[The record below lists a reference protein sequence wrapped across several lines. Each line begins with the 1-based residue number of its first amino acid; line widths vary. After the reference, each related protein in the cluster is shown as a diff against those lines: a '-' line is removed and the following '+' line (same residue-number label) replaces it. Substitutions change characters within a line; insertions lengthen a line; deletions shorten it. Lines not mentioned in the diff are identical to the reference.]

1 MNKQKEFLPFKEISD
16 KYLSLKKSISNEDL
30 QNLYMKFNFWKL
42 DQIDDAKSED
52 CLNNFLKENMF
63 FVYTKIPVIP
73 NQELDFVD
81 SILCFEN
88 HCLFTESSKLDSFKQ
103 AIRNSNIHFIDLNST
118 NRFVE
123 EVKNEVSSFCSYYSI
138 EMKSNEFVK

>member
-16 KYLSLKKSISNEDL
+16 KYLSLKKSISNKDL

-63 FVYTKIPVIP
+63 F
-73 NQELDFVD
+73 
-81 SILCFEN
+81 
-88 HCLFTESSKLDSFKQ
+88 CLYQNSSYSKSR
-103 AIRNSNIHFIDLNST
+103 IR
-118 NRFVE
+118 
-123 EVKNEVSSFCSYYSI
+123 FC
-138 EMKSNEFVK
+138 